1 MLCKSLHHAAFRCQD
16 ARATVNFYTDILGLK
31 FIHAMGEDH
40 VPSTG
45 AYSPHIHIFFEMEDG
60 SCIAF
65 FELPKD
71 KGEVSGRDAQTPG
84 WVQHFA
90 FRVQDMDTLLNAK
103 KDMESKGI
111 KVLGPVNHD
120 DFLTSIYFFDPSGHR
135 LELGVH
141 TATPEMDKAFRAEA
155 MQVLDLWDE
164 THDWSQREKIFGS
177 ADGYHRPAPKT
188 EQVPSHKDEPYSYA
202 YGVGENKT

>member
-16 ARATVNFYTDILGLK
+16 ARKTVEFYTDVLGLK

-45 AYSPHIHIFFEMEDG
+45 AYSPHIHIFFQMEDG

-65 FELPKD
+65 FELPND
-71 KGEVSGRDAQTPG
+71 PGAVSGRDPQTPG

-90 FRVQDMDTLLNAK
+90 FRVKDVETLLQAK
-103 KDMESKGI
+103 ADLESKGVE
-111 KVLGPVNHD
+111 VLGPVNHD
-120 DFLTSIYFFDPSGHR
+120 DFLLSIYFFDPSGHR

-141 TATPEMDKAFRAEA
+141 TATAEMDEA
-155 MQVLDLWDE
+155 YELEAPAVLKHWDE
-164 THDWSQREKIFGS
+164 RHNWSERALIFG
-177 ADGYHRPAPKT
+177 ADHGYKH
-188 EQVPSHKDEPYSYA
+188 
-202 YGVGENKT
+202 

>member
-1 MLCKSLHHAAFRCQD
+1 MLCKSLHHAAFRCKD
-16 ARATVNFYTDILGLK
+16 AKETVEFYTNILGLK

-45 AYSPHIHIFFEMEDG
+45 AYSPHIHIFFQLEDG

-65 FELPKD
+65 FELPND
-71 KGEVSGRDAQTPG
+71 PGEPSGRDPQTPA

-90 FRVQDMDTLLNAK
+90 FRVKDMDTLLQAK
-103 KDMESKGI
+103 ADMESKGI

-120 DFLTSIYFFDPSGHR
+120 DFLQSIYFFDPSGHR

-141 TATPEMDKAFRAEA
+141 TATSDMDQMFEREA
-155 MQVLDLWDE
+155 MDVLMHWDTRHNWAE
-164 THDWSQREKIFGS
+164 RAQLFG
-177 ADGYHRPAPKT
+177 AQEGYKR
-188 EQVPSHKDEPYSYA
+188 
-202 YGVGENKT
+202 